1 MESYIYLG
9 VVVLGYVS
17 VNYLLEAMGAAALD
31 LKPF

>member
-9 VVVLGYVS
+9 VDLGYVS
-17 VNYLLEAMGAAALD
+17 VNSLLEAMGAAALY